1 MTFAWPWM
9 LLPALAGTALLVLG
23 YRRMSA
29 RQTRRREELAA
40 LGLVVPGPAGP
51 SGRPTRKWSRR
62 LAPTFL
68 LAALALLLFS
78 LARPQATV
86 AEPRREGTVVLAFDV
101 STSMTATDLRPSRM
115 EAAKAA
121 ARRFVRQQP
130 STIRIGVVAF
140 GDSAVVTQRPTTSRA
155 QVLAAVD
162 RLTPE
167 GGTAVGRGIL
177 ASLSAITG
185 RPVIA
190 GEGPGSGN
198 LDSAD
203 VGYHGSAAVVLLT
216 DGEDTSGS
224 DPLPAAEL
232 ASVAG
237 VRVHTVGIGSPAG
250 TVLQVDGFQVATSLD
265 ESLLKAVAATTDG
278 TYFPARD
285 ERALRQVYSSI
296 HPGWTVQRAHVEVTA
311 AFAAIAAV
319 LLLVASLLSVVRTGR
334 VV

>member
-1 MTFAWPWM
+1 MSFAWPWM
-9 LLPALAGTALLVLG
+9 LLPALAGTVLLVLG
-23 YRRMSA
+23 YRRLSA
-29 RQTRRREELAA
+29 RQERRRQELAA
-40 LGLVVPGPAGP
+40 LGLVGPAGAR
-51 SGRPTRKWSRR
+51 STHGWSRR
-62 LAPTFL
+62 LAPTLL

-78 LARPQATV
+78 LARPQATI
-86 AEPRREGTVVLAFDV
+86 AEPRREGTVVLAIDV
-101 STSMTATDLRPSRM
+101 STSMTATDLRPSRI

-121 ARRFVRQQP
+121 ARRFVQQQP

-155 QVLAAVD
+155 LVLAAVD
-162 RLTPE
+162 RLTPQ
-167 GGTAVGRGIL
+167 GGTAVGRAIL
-177 ASLSAITG
+177 TSLSAITG
-185 RPVIA
+185 RPVVA
-190 GEGPGSGN
+190 SQDPNQDPSLGT
-198 LDSAD
+198 LDSAA

-237 VRVHTVGIGSPAG
+237 VKVHTVGIGSPAG

-285 ERALRQVYSSI
+285 EHALSKVYSSI

-311 AFAAIAAV
+311 AFAATAAV
-319 LLLVASLLSVVRTGR
+319 LLLVAALLSVARTGR

>member
-9 LLPALAGTALLVLG
+9 LLPALVGTALLALG
-23 YRRMSA
+23 YRRLSA
-29 RQTRRREELAA
+29 RQVQRRRELAA
-40 LGLVVPGPAGP
+40 LGLVVASTSGSAGRPGPG
-51 SGRPTRKWSRR
+51 WSRR
-62 LAPTFL
+62 LAPTLL
-68 LAALALLLFS
+68 LAAVALLLFS
-78 LARPQATV
+78 LARPEATV

-101 STSMTATDLRPSRM
+101 STSMTATDLRPTRM

-155 QVLAAVD
+155 LVLAAVD
-162 RLTPE
+162 RLTSE

-177 ASLSAITG
+177 TSLSAITG
-185 RPVIA
+185 RPVPA
-190 GEGPGSGN
+190 GGDPRSGT

-216 DGEDTSGS
+216 DGEDTSGD

-265 ESLLKAVAATTDG
+265 ESLLKSVAATTDG

-285 ERALRQVYSSI
+285 EQALRQVYASI

-311 AFAAIAAV
+311 AFAATAAV
-319 LLLVASLLSVVRTGR
+319 LLLVAALLSVTRTGR

>member
-9 LLPALAGTALLVLG
+9 LVPALAGTVLLVLG
-23 YRRMSA
+23 YRRLSA
-29 RQTRRREELAA
+29 RQERRRQELAD
-40 LGLVVPGPAGP
+40 LGLVGQAPGPSAHG
-51 SGRPTRKWSRR
+51 WSRR
-62 LAPTFL
+62 LAPTIL

-78 LARPQATV
+78 LARPQATI
-86 AEPRREGTVVLAFDV
+86 AEPRREGTVVLAIDV
-101 STSMTATDLRPSRM
+101 STSMTATDLRPSRI

-121 ARRFVRQQP
+121 ARRFVQQQP

-140 GDSAVVTQRPTTSRA
+140 GDSAVVTQRPTTSRGL
-155 QVLAAVD
+155 VLAAVD
-162 RLTPE
+162 RLTPQ
-167 GGTAVGRGIL
+167 GGTAVDRAIL
-177 ASLSAITG
+177 TSLSAITG
-185 RPVIA
+185 RPVLA
-190 GEGPGSGN
+190 SQDPGVGN

-285 ERALRQVYSSI
+285 EQALRRVYSSI

-311 AFAAIAAV
+311 AFAATAAV
-319 LLLVASLLSVVRTGR
+319 LLLVAALLSVGRTGR

>member
-9 LLPALAGTALLVLG
+9 LLPALVGTALLVLG
-23 YRRMSA
+23 HRRLSA
-29 RQTRRREELAA
+29 QQARRRQGLAA
-40 LGLVVPGPAGP
+40 LGLVTVVPVGG
-51 SGRPTRKWSRR
+51 WSRR
-62 LAPTFL
+62 LAPTLL
-68 LAALALLLFS
+68 LAALALMLFS
-78 LARPQATV
+78 LARPQATI

-121 ARRFVRQQP
+121 ARRFVEQQP
-130 STIRIGVVAF
+130 SSIRIGVVAF
-140 GDSAVVTQRPTTSRA
+140 GDSAVVTQRPTTSRTA
-155 QVLAAVD
+155 VLAAVD

-177 ASLSAITG
+177 TSLSAIAG
-185 RPVIA
+185 RPVLA
-190 GEGPGSGN
+190 GEDPATGDLAN
-198 LDSAD
+198 AD

-216 DGEDTSGS
+216 DGEDTSGD

-237 VRVHTVGIGSPAG
+237 VRVHTVGIGSPSG

-265 ESLLKAVAATTDG
+265 ERLLKAVASTTDG

-285 ERALRQVYSSI
+285 GRALRNVYSSI
-296 HPGWTVQRAHVEVTA
+296 HPGWTVRRTHVEVTG
-311 AFAAIAAV
+311 AFAATATV
-319 LLLVASLLSVVRTGR
+319 LLLAAALLSVTRTGR
-334 VV
+334 VVPP

>member
-9 LLPALAGTALLVLG
+9 LVPALAGTVLLVLG
-23 YRRMSA
+23 YRRLSA
-29 RQTRRREELAA
+29 RQERRRQELAD
-40 LGLVVPGPAGP
+40 LGLVGQAPGPSAHG
-51 SGRPTRKWSRR
+51 WSRR
-62 LAPTFL
+62 LAPTIL

-78 LARPQATV
+78 LARPQATI
-86 AEPRREGTVVLAFDV
+86 AEPRREGTVVLAIDV
-101 STSMTATDLRPSRM
+101 STSMTATDLRPSRI

-121 ARRFVRQQP
+121 ARRFVQQQP

-140 GDSAVVTQRPTTSRA
+140 GDSAVVTQRPTTSRGL
-155 QVLAAVD
+155 VLAAVD
-162 RLTPE
+162 RLTPQ
-167 GGTAVGRGIL
+167 GGTAVDRAIL
-177 ASLSAITG
+177 TSLSAITG
-185 RPVIA
+185 RPVLA
-190 GEGPGSGN
+190 SQDPGVGN

-285 ERALRQVYSSI
+285 EQALRKVYSSI

-311 AFAAIAAV
+311 AFAATAAV
-319 LLLVASLLSVVRTGR
+319 LLLVAALLSVGRTGR